1 MTFDEPDGTDA
12 PGSAPL
18 GSGYP
23 TGPPPYQPG
32 AGGTAHPPVQQ
43 PPSQPPTYQSVSGQ
57 PVTKAAP
64 GAPGAAEQ
72 LTPEEV
78 AARVAAARRELGI
91 DAVRQPQINK
101 IAMVSLVLGVVG
113 AGCFGLITGVP
124 AIVCGVIGLRQA
136 AVSGDG
142 KIMSTIGI
150 VAGLIGTIWSVAYAA
165 SIAT

>member
-1 MTFDEPDGTDA
+1 MTFDEPDGSNS

-23 TGPPPYQPG
+23 AGPPPYQPG
-32 AGGTAHPPVQQ
+32 LGGADPPVQQ
-43 PPSQPPTYQSVSGQ
+43 TPSYQPAAKPVSGQ
-57 PVTKAAP
+57 PMPPVAP
-64 GAPGAAEQ
+64 GTADQ

-91 DAVRQPQINK
+91 DAVRQPQVNK

-113 AGCFGLITGVP
+113 AGCFGLITGIP
-124 AIVCGVIGLRQA
+124 AIVCGMIGLRKA

-142 KIMSTIGI
+142 MIMSTIGI
-150 VAGLIGTIWSVAYAA
+150 VAGLIGTTWSVAYTA
-165 SIAT
+165 SLMS